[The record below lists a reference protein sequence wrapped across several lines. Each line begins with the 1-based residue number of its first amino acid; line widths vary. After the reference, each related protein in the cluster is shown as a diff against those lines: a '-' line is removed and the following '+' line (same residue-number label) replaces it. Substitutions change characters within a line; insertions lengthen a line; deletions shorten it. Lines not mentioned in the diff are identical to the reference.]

1 MREREILHR
10 RQQLRLEAEKNSDC
24 GGGEELGG
32 CLEQNGGSSGGND
45 AAGSVKCGPI
55 GPTEPGKAGPSSQPA
70 NPPS

>member
-10 RQQLRLEAEKNSDC
+10 RQQLRLEAEKIR

-45 AAGSVKCGPI
+45 AAGSVKSGPV